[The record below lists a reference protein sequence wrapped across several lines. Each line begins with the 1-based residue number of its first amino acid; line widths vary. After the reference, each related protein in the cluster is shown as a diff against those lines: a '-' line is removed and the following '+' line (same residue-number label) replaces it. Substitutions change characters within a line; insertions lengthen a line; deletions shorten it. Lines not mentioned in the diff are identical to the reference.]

1 VVVDNE
7 EGVVQLKGALAQ
19 RYQPFRVLLDFGVQP
34 LMLGKAIVNGL
45 GLINVDLDPCP
56 YHILT
61 TMGGLEKTRRLTK

>member
-1 VVVDNE
+1 MDNE

>member
-34 LMLGKAIVNGL
+34 LMLGKATVNGL